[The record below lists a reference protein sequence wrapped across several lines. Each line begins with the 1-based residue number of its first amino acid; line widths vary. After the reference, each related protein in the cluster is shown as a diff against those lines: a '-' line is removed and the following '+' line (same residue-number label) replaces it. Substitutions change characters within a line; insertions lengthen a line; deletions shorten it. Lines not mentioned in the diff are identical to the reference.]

1 MAANHFPATD
11 TKISSFRSKQAS
23 DAAKIITDFLKWAE
37 REKGLLLCEPYKPQY
52 DWFIPI
58 LYQTKDLAAEFLGT
72 AKLEIR

>member
-1 MAANHFPATD
+1 MSANLFSVTD

-23 DAAKIITDFLKWAE
+23 EAAKIITDFLKWAE

-58 LYQTKDLAAEFLGT
+58 LYRSKDLATEFLRV
-72 AKLEIR
+72 ASPKIV